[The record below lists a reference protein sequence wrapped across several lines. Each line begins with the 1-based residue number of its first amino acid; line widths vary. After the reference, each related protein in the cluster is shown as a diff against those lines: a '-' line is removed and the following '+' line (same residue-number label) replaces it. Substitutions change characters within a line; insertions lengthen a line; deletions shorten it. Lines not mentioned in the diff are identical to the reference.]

1 MMFLG
6 HLLTAS
12 LQYIITIAVS
22 CVGGIYVG
30 KVLRDKKTAKQK
42 KDQKQPRTDSWHY
55 REQEWLIY
63 KPASDNFMSGFL
75 KEKIKKQNV
84 GGNQF
89 ETI

>member
-1 MMFLG
+1 MTFLG

-42 KDQKQPRTDSWHY
+42 KD
-55 REQEWLIY
+55 
-63 KPASDNFMSGFL
+63 
-75 KEKIKKQNV
+75 
-84 GGNQF
+84 
-89 ETI
+89 

>member
-42 KDQKQPRTDSWHY
+42 KD
-55 REQEWLIY
+55 
-63 KPASDNFMSGFL
+63 
-75 KEKIKKQNV
+75 
-84 GGNQF
+84 
-89 ETI
+89 